1 MGIEL
6 VSWMPMGDSEGG
18 SRQFSGRWQG
28 RKKSVEETKQGG
40 KAVNKRS
47 LGRCRENKI
56 YSFQHDSLFS
66 FLK

>member
-1 MGIEL
+1 MLAGCRWEIQKEVL
-6 VSWMPMGDSEGG
+6 VNSLEGG
-18 SRQFSGRWQG
+18 GAE
-28 RKKSVEETKQGG
+28 KKSVEETKQGG

-56 YSFQHDSLFS
+56 YSFEKDSLFY